1 MAPQKYALASGTWAK
16 MALRLGALAVGIL
29 LSMAP
34 VNSRAEE
41 QLVVRREGDVGGE
54 VILGQAEL
62 EALEQVTI
70 HTSTPWTT
78 GIRSFRGPS
87 LKTVIEHLHIQA
99 SSLRLVA
106 LNDYSAEISLQ
117 DIGPDYP
124 IVATRIDDLPIP
136 VRENGPFWIIFPYDS
151 DPKFRTEIVY
161 GQSVWQLSGLTAI
174 PK

>member
-1 MAPQKYALASGTWAK
+1 MAPQNHVSASGTWAQI
-16 MALRLGALAVGIL
+16 AVWLGALAVGIL
-29 LSMAP
+29 LGLAP
-34 VNSRAEE
+34 VTSRSE
-41 QLVVRREGDVGGE
+41 QQIVVRPEGGAGGE

-87 LKTVIEHLHIQA
+87 LKSVMEHLHIQA
-99 SSLRLVA
+99 SSLRLAA
-106 LNDYSAEISLQ
+106 LNDYSAEISWQ
-117 DIGPDYP
+117 EIGPDYP

-174 PK
+174 SK